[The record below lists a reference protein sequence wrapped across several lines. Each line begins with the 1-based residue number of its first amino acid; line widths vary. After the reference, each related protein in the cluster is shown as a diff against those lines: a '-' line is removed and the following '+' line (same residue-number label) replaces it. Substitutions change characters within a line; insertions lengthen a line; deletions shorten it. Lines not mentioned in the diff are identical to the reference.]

1 MARLG
6 QFFTMAV
13 WLVALHILV
22 KQPEP
27 TPPPTQ
33 TVSEKGIDKMTIRTF
48 MEKVWETDKFA
59 CSGRVSPTEY
69 NWRDDFHHVAR
80 YAEKHVEC
88 ILPMDVGK
96 VLGLCAYIDELE
108 GRLSSLTSD
117 LATPRAKIE
126 D

>member
-33 TVSEKGIDKMTIRTF
+33 TVRRHKENKMVNLKNVLVRNDTSAYYALAEVVAICGLESVLSALAEIAAEQYVQRTGL
-48 MEKVWETDKFA
+48 D
-59 CSGRVSPTEY
+59 VSAKEY
-69 NWRDDFHHVAR
+69 NG
-80 YAEKHVEC
+80 E
-88 ILPMDVGK
+88 ILVF
-96 VLGLCAYIDELE
+96 IDGNEFVF
-108 GRLSSLTSD
+108 
-117 LATPRAKIE
+117 TPRR
-126 D
+126 